1 MIKFFGMLL
10 VIAGTGILCAG
21 MYLVCE
27 HASYNY
33 NGYSY
38 GTLNAIFAAFAIAS
52 IVVILIG
59 RKLYLATG
67 ESPRMKRVIGRL
79 MSIIGV
85 GLVVF
90 GVGVIGVWLGDYPRP
105 MWLLGVGLTM
115 VGLIYLIIGRAK
127 IRAGKKAISS
137 SNQKTAQKA
146 GTTNN
151 ASTQQKVPDPP
162 PPQPKMMVCG
172 ECGKKYPMDQV
183 YCDECGSLLKE
194 YF

>member
-1 MIKFFGMLL
+1 MKKFLGMLL
-10 VIAGTGILCAG
+10 VVAGTGILCAG
-21 MYLVCE
+21 MYFVCE
-27 HASYNY
+27 YASYNY
-33 NGYSY
+33 NVYSY
-38 GTLNAIFAAFAIAS
+38 DTLNRIFATFAIAG

-79 MSIIGV
+79 MLIIGV
-85 GLVVF
+85 GLVVS

-105 MWLLGVGLTM
+105 MWLLGVGLTL
-115 VGLIYLIIGRAK
+115 VGLIYLFIGRAK
-127 IRAGKKAISS
+127 IRAGKIAISG
-137 SNQKTAQKA
+137 SNQKTAQNA

-162 PPQPKMMVCG
+162 PPQPKMMVCQ
-172 ECGKKYPMDQV
+172 ECGKKYPLSQV

-194 YF
+194 T